1 MFSNHLLNEI
11 FWSLDMWVVIGFV
24 GQFMFTMR
32 FVSQWWASE
41 KEQKSVIPVSFWFFS
56 IAGGAIVLAY
66 AIHKQDPVFIV
77 GQAAGLLIYFR
88 NLYFV
93 IKEHR
98 KTKVQ

>member
-1 MFSNHLLNEI
+1 MLSHHLMDLIIN
-11 FWSLDMWVVIGFV
+11 LDLWVIIGFV

-66 AIHKQDPVFIV
+66 AIHKQDPVFII
-77 GQAAGLLIYFR
+77 GQGAGLLIYFR
-88 NLYFV
+88 NLFFV

-98 KTKVQ
+98 KNQNA

>member
-1 MFSNHLLNEI
+1 
-11 FWSLDMWVVIGFV
+11 
-24 GQFMFTMR
+24 
-32 FVSQWWASE
+32 
-41 KEQKSVIPVSFWFFS
+41 
-56 IAGGAIVLAY
+56 
-66 AIHKQDPVFIV
+66 VFIV